1 MEKTVNPMPI
11 KKTLTDY
18 LRLWF
23 KWFLDPLGGFF
34 NRLGIT
40 PNMMTML
47 GLLGNTVGAYFLA
60 RGEMLTGG
68 LFVLLMTP
76 IDALDGTMARL
87 RGESSDFGAFV
98 DSVTDRYS
106 ELIIY
111 GGLLYHFLYLG
122 EPVGGLLVFGAA
134 AGSVLVSYVKA
145 RAEGLGYEAKV
156 GLLTRVERYLV
167 LAPVFGFQSA
177 FHWAC
182 DHCCLCKYHCLAAHL
197 ACPWSGACK
206 DEEAGDL
213 ECLKDFLLVHLKYG
227 FTGSSL
233 CLARWQEPGWQRA
246 KPNAADMNPEIVWDL
261 LTYLLIG
268 GIIGAR
274 LWHILTPPPSSGI
287 TAGWYFTHPLD
298 ALAIWKGGLGIPGA
312 VIGGHDRFVFLRSQA

>member
-1 MEKTVNPMPI
+1 MPSQKTFS
-11 KKTLTDY
+11 DY

-23 KWFLDPLGGFF
+23 KWVLDPLGGFF

-47 GLLGNTVGAYFLA
+47 GLLGNAVGAYYLA
-60 RGEMLTGG
+60 RGQMLTGG

-87 RGESSDFGAFV
+87 RGEASDFGAFV

-111 GGLLYHFLYLG
+111 GGLLYHFLQLG
-122 EPVGGLLVFGAA
+122 DPLGGMLVFGAA

-167 LAPVFGFQSA
+167 LAPSLVFNQPFIA
-177 FHWAC
+177 
-182 DHCCLCKYHCLAAHL
+182 L
-197 ACPWSGACK
+197 
-206 DEEAGDL
+206 
-213 ECLKDFLLVHLKYG
+213 
-227 FTGSSL
+227 
-233 CLARWQEPGWQRA
+233 
-246 KPNAADMNPEIVWDL
+246 
-261 LTYLLIG
+261 
-268 GIIGAR
+268 GIIAVFAN
-274 LWHILTPPPSSGI
+274 I
-287 TAGWYFTHPLD
+287 TALQRIFYVRRH
-298 ALAIWKGGLGIPGA
+298 AHARMKKQE
-312 VIGGHDRFVFLRSQA
+312 S

>member
-1 MEKTVNPMPI
+1 MEKPAKPMPI
-11 KKTLTDY
+11 RKTLTDY

-47 GLLGNTVGAYFLA
+47 GLLGNTVGAYYLA

-111 GGLLYHFLYLG
+111 GGLMYYFLSMGDPL
-122 EPVGGLLVFGAA
+122 GGLLVFGAA

-145 RAEGLGYEAKV
+145 RAESLGYEAKV

-167 LAPVFGFQSA
+167 LAPSLVFNQ
-177 FHWAC
+177 
-182 DHCCLCKYHCLAAHL
+182 
-197 ACPWSGACK
+197 
-206 DEEAGDL
+206 
-213 ECLKDFLLVHLKYG
+213 V
-227 FTGSSL
+227 
-233 CLARWQEPGWQRA
+233 
-246 KPNAADMNPEIVWDL
+246 
-261 LTYLLIG
+261 LIG
-268 GIIGAR
+268 LTIIAV
-274 LWHILTPPPSSGI
+274 LANI
-287 TAGWYFTHPLD
+287 TALQR
-298 ALAIWKGGLGIPGA
+298 IWH
-312 VIGGHDRFVFLRSQA
+312 VRSQAHAKMKKQET

>member
-1 MEKTVNPMPI
+1 MERTVKPMPI
-11 KKTLTDY
+11 KKTFTDY

-60 RGEMLTGG
+60 RGQMLTGG

-87 RGESSDFGAFV
+87 RGESTDFGAFV

-111 GGLLYHFLYLG
+111 GGLLYHVLVSG
-122 EPVGGLLVFGAA
+122 HRVSRLLVCGAA

-145 RAEGLGYEAKV
+145 RAEALGYEAKV
-156 GLLTRVERYLV
+156 GILTRVERYLV
-167 LAPVFGFQSA
+167 LAPALVFNQLF
-177 FHWAC
+177 
-182 DHCCLCKYHCLAAHL
+182 
-197 ACPWSGACK
+197 
-206 DEEAGDL
+206 
-213 ECLKDFLLVHLKYG
+213 
-227 FTGSSL
+227 
-233 CLARWQEPGWQRA
+233 
-246 KPNAADMNPEIVWDL
+246 I
-261 LTYLLIG
+261 
-268 GIIGAR
+268 
-274 LWHILTPPPSSGI
+274 
-287 TAGWYFTHPLD
+287 
-298 ALAIWKGGLGIPGA
+298 GLGIIA
-312 VIGGHDRFVFLRSQA
+312 VFANITALQRIWHVRSQAHVKLKGQEI